1 MHFPHVLGAALS
13 LLRSDGRWGQITL
26 ENDYLSLAR
35 PGDRLSCDAPQGDAI
50 VPPRVMPMTAMT
62 SDAAAIGDRLARR
75 NAVILAVA
83 TALAGANT
91 TVMFATG
98 AIVGAQLAPVRSLAT
113 LPISIFVVGL
123 AAASLPVGML
133 VRRYGRRTA
142 YQLATFA
149 GMLTGLFGY
158 LGVTLASFP
167 VFCLATFCAGFYAS
181 AAQSYRFAA
190 ADTASDGFRPKAISW
205 VMTGGVI
212 AGVVGPQLVV
222 WTKDALP
229 PVLFAGTYI
238 GQAVVALLAGV
249 ILSFIDIPKPK
260 PAPAGTVSRP
270 TIEFFKNPAFVTAVI
285 CGAATYMLMNF
296 VMTAAPLAM
305 IGCNH
310 TIDDAAY
317 GIQWHVI
324 AMYAP
329 SFFTGSLIARY
340 GAPRVVA
347 VGLVLTALSAVV
359 ALLGLTV
366 PHFYAALVL
375 LGLGWNFGYIGA
387 SAMVAATARPEER
400 TRVQSV
406 NDFCVFGVMAIG
418 SFSSGKIVTTYGW
431 DMVNWV
437 VFPIVAL
444 AAVALVMGAR
454 RQPLPA

>member
-1 MHFPHVLGAALS
+1 
-13 LLRSDGRWGQITL
+13 
-26 ENDYLSLAR
+26 
-35 PGDRLSCDAPQGDAI
+35 
-50 VPPRVMPMTAMT
+50 MTATTPDMQ
-62 SDAAAIGDRLARR
+62 AAGDRLARR
-75 NAVILAVA
+75 NAFVLALA

-98 AIVGAQLAPVRSLAT
+98 AIVGAELAPVRSLAT

-133 VRRYGRRTA
+133 IQRVGRRAA
-142 YQLATFA
+142 YQIATIA
-149 GMLTGLFGY
+149 GVLTGLFGY
-158 LGVTLASFP
+158 LGVTLSSFP
-167 VFCLATFCAGFYAS
+167 IFCVATFCAGFYAS

-190 ADTASDGFRPKAISW
+190 ADTASDAFRPKAISW
-205 VMTGGVI
+205 VMTGGVL

-229 PVLFAGTYI
+229 PILFAGTYI
-238 GQAVVALLAGV
+238 GQAVIALMAGV

-260 PAPAGTVSRP
+260 PVVAATRRPVSVYFRDR
-270 TIEFFKNPAFVTAVI
+270 AFLTAVT

-310 TIDDAAY
+310 TVSDAAY

-329 SFFTGSLIARY
+329 SFFTGNLISRF
-340 GAPRVVA
+340 GASRVVA
-347 VGLVLTALSAVV
+347 AGLALTALSAAV
-359 ALLGLTV
+359 ALTGITV
-366 PHFYAALVL
+366 MHFYAALVL

-400 TRVQSV
+400 TRVQSI

-418 SFSSGKIVTTYGW
+418 SFSSGQVVTTYGW
-431 DMVNWV
+431 DMVNV
-437 VFPIVAL
+437 IVFPIVAL
-444 AAVALVMGAR
+444 AAAALLLRHLTSGSERTA
-454 RQPLPA
+454 

>member
-1 MHFPHVLGAALS
+1 MTS
-13 LLRSDGRWGQITL
+13 L
-26 ENDYLSLAR
+26 
-35 PGDRLSCDAPQGDAI
+35 
-50 VPPRVMPMTAMT
+50 T
-62 SDAAAIGDRLARR
+62 SDAVAMGDRLARR

-98 AIVGAQLAPVRSLAT
+98 AIVGAQLAPMRSLAT

-142 YQLATFA
+142 YLLATGA
-149 GMLTGLFGY
+149 GVLTGLFGY
-158 LGVTLASFP
+158 LGVTMASFP
-167 VFCLATFCAGFYAS
+167 IFCLATFCAGFYAS

-190 ADTASDGFRPKAISW
+190 ADTASDAFRPKAISW

-222 WTKDALP
+222 WTKEALP

-260 PAPAGTVSRP
+260 PAPSGTVTRP
-270 TIEFFKNPAFVTAVI
+270 TLDFFRNRAFVTAVI

-310 TIDDAAY
+310 SVDDAAY

-340 GAPRVVA
+340 GAPRIVA
-347 VGLVLTALSAVV
+347 LGLALTAASAVV

-406 NDFCVFGVMAIG
+406 NDFCVFGVMAVG
-418 SFSSGKIVTTYGW
+418 SFSSGQIVTTYGW

-437 VFPIVAL
+437 VFPIVAV
-444 AAVALVMGAR
+444 AAVALTVGAR
-454 RQPLPA
+454 RQPVAA

>member
-1 MHFPHVLGAALS
+1 MTTTTQDMLAA
-13 LLRSDGRWGQITL
+13 
-26 ENDYLSLAR
+26 
-35 PGDRLSCDAPQGDAI
+35 
-50 VPPRVMPMTAMT
+50 
-62 SDAAAIGDRLARR
+62 GDRLARR
-75 NAVILAVA
+75 NAFILALA

-98 AIVGAQLAPVRSLAT
+98 AIVGAGLAPSRSLAT

-133 VRRYGRRTA
+133 IHRVGRRAA
-142 YQLATFA
+142 YLIATSA
-149 GMLTGLFGY
+149 GVLTGLFGY

-167 VFCLATFCAGFYAS
+167 IFCLATFCAGFYAS

-190 ADTASDGFRPKAISW
+190 ADTASDAFRPKAISW
-205 VMTGGVI
+205 VMTGGII

-238 GQAVVALLAGV
+238 GQAVVAILAGL

-260 PAPAGTVSRP
+260 PVAAAARRPVSR
-270 TIEFFKNPAFVTAVI
+270 FFRDRAFLTAVI
-285 CGAATYMLMNF
+285 CGASTYMLMNF

-305 IGCNH
+305 IGCGH
-310 TIDDAAY
+310 GVDDAAY

-324 AMYAP
+324 AMYGP
-329 SFFTGSLIARY
+329 SFFTGSLITRF
-340 GAPRVVA
+340 GAPRIVA
-347 VGLVLTALSAVV
+347 VGLGLTALAAVTGLV
-359 ALLGLTV
+359 GLTV
-366 PHFYAALVL
+366 AHFYGALVL

-400 TRVQSV
+400 TQVQSI
-406 NDFCVFGVMAIG
+406 NDFCVFGVMAVG
-418 SFSSGKIVTTYGW
+418 SFSSGQILTNYGW

-437 VFPIVAL
+437 VFPIVII
-444 AAVALVMGAR
+444 AAVSLALGTAR
-454 RQPLPA
+454 RVPAVAS

>member
-1 MHFPHVLGAALS
+1 
-13 LLRSDGRWGQITL
+13 
-26 ENDYLSLAR
+26 
-35 PGDRLSCDAPQGDAI
+35 
-50 VPPRVMPMTAMT
+50 MTATT
-62 SDAAAIGDRLARR
+62 SALVHAGDRLARR
-75 NAVILAVA
+75 NAFVLALA

-98 AIVGAQLAPVRSLAT
+98 AIVGAELAPTRSLAT

-133 VRRYGRRTA
+133 VRRFGRRTA
-142 YQLATFA
+142 YQIATVA
-149 GMLTGLFGY
+149 GVLTGLFGY
-158 LGVTLASFP
+158 LGVVWSSFP
-167 VFCLATFCAGFYAS
+167 LFCLGTFSAGFYAS

-190 ADTASDGFRPKAISW
+190 ADTASDAFRPKAISW
-205 VMTGGVI
+205 VMTGGII

-238 GQAVVALLAGV
+238 GQAVVAIIAGV
-249 ILSFIDIPKPK
+249 ILSFVDIPKPK
-260 PAPAGTVSRP
+260 PVVAGTARRPVSAYFRDR
-270 TIEFFKNPAFVTAVI
+270 AFVTAVI

-310 TIDDAAY
+310 TVNDAAY

-329 SFFTGSLIARY
+329 SFFTGSIITRY
-340 GAPRVVA
+340 GASRVVA
-347 VGLVLTALSAVV
+347 AGLALTALSAVAALAGITV
-359 ALLGLTV
+359 A
-366 PHFYAALVL
+366 HFYVALVL

-387 SAMVAATARPEER
+387 SAMVADAARPEER
-400 TRVQSV
+400 THVQSI
-406 NDFCVFGVMAIG
+406 NDFCVFGVMAVG
-418 SFSSGKIVTTYGW
+418 SFSSGQIVTTYGW

-437 VFPIVAL
+437 VFPIVAV
-444 AAVALVMGAR
+444 AALALVMGTR
-454 RQPLPA
+454 RRVATA

>member
-1 MHFPHVLGAALS
+1 
-13 LLRSDGRWGQITL
+13 
-26 ENDYLSLAR
+26 
-35 PGDRLSCDAPQGDAI
+35 
-50 VPPRVMPMTAMT
+50 MT
-62 SDAAAIGDRLARR
+62 STTTEAMARGDRLAKR
-75 NAVILAVA
+75 NAFILALA

-98 AIVGAQLAPVRSLAT
+98 AIVGAELAPVRSLAT

-133 VRRYGRRTA
+133 VRRFGRRTA
-142 YQLATFA
+142 YQIATGA
-149 GMLTGLFGY
+149 GILTGLFGY
-158 LGVTLASFP
+158 LGVTYASFP
-167 VFCLATFCAGFYAS
+167 VFCLATFSAGFYAS

-190 ADTASDGFRPKAISW
+190 ADTASDSFRPKAISW

-222 WTKDALP
+222 WTKEALP

-249 ILSFIDIPKPK
+249 ILSFVDIPKPK
-260 PAPAGTVSRP
+260 APAAGTVSRP
-270 TIEFFKNPAFVTAVI
+270 TSAYFRDPAFVTAVV

-310 TIDDAAY
+310 SIDAAAY

-329 SFFTGSLIARY
+329 SFFTGSVIARF

-347 VGLVLTALSAVV
+347 VGLALTAISAVV
-359 ALLGLTV
+359 ALTGITV
-366 PHFYAALVL
+366 PHFYLALIL

-387 SAMVAATARPEER
+387 SAMVAAAARPEER

-418 SFSSGKIVTTYGW
+418 SFSSGQIVTTYGW

-437 VFPIVAL
+437 VFPIVAV
-444 AAVALVMGAR
+444 AAVALAVGSR
-454 RQPLPA
+454 RRPALA